1 MNFKGV
7 QTIMMYDFY
16 EDDIADTVIRNIEKE
31 YGRSIARIPY
41 FERSDEEPYSFDV
54 KIIFTDFKLLEGKIQ
69 VVPFLDMA
77 TVRVLGTY
85 Y

>member
-1 MNFKGV
+1 MRMFNK
-7 QTIMMYDFY
+7 
-16 EDDIADTVIRNIEKE
+16 DDIADEVLKNIEME

-41 FERSDEEPYSFDV
+41 FEKSDAGHNCFDV

-69 VVPFLDMA
+69 VIPMWDNMFDIGA
-77 TVRVLGTY
+77 TIRVSGTY